1 MLTPDDAAGLD
12 EPWVCFEAWLA
23 EAGAAGEPEPTA
35 MALATADARGVPS
48 VRLVL
53 YKGRDGDGLRF
64 FSGYTSRKGREL
76 EENPRAAVVFHWPR
90 LARQVRVEGGV
101 QRLSAAASDAYF
113 ASRPRQS
120 RLAAVAS
127 PQSQPVASR
136 EALSERFAAAQQ
148 AYAGVEVPRPETW
161 GGYRL
166 LPERWEFWVGA
177 KHRLHDRWE
186 MTRAQGRWRTVRL
199 GP

>member
-1 MLTPDDAAGLD
+1 MLTPDDAAGRG
-12 EPWVCFEAWLA
+12 EPWACFEAWLA
-23 EAGAAGEPEPTA
+23 EAVALGEPEPTA
-35 MALATADARGVPS
+35 MALATADSRGVPS

-64 FSGYTSRKGREL
+64 FTGYTSRKGLEL
-76 EENPRAAVVFHWPR
+76 NENPRAAVVFHWPR
-90 LARQVRVEGGV
+90 LTRQVRVEGSV
-101 QRLSAAASDAYF
+101 ERLSPATSDAYF

-127 PQSQPVASR
+127 PQSQPVNSR
-136 EALSERFAAAQQ
+136 EALDARFAAAQQ
-148 AYAGVEVPRPETW
+148 EYAGAEVPRPQTW

-177 KHRLHDRWE
+177 EHRLHDRWE
-186 MTRAQGRWRTVRL
+186 MTRAEGGWRTMRL